1 MLSYVY
7 VLYLTRS
14 DVGWNMSCIL
24 GKNLIHDG
32 HIYICIMCTVD
43 LNYSPR
49 LVAAACVSRL
59 QWGCDLPMIE
69 KTTCWQHG
77 VSSWAAPCCQPEKQI
92 TLLSLAATNVLLVSI
107 ELLQKH
113 APLVQ
118 NSHREHFFNFY
129 RSFYCVELHST
140 YLMFQTLVKRL
151 SSCYINRVRV
161 WDNCI
166 PWRLAL
172 YISVK

>member
-7 VLYLTRS
+7 VLYLT
-14 DVGWNMSCIL
+14 NMSCIL

-32 HIYICIMCTVD
+32 HIYIFIMCTVD

-49 LVAAACVSRL
+49 LVATACVSRL
-59 QWGCDLPMIE
+59 LRGCDLPMIE

-92 TLLSLAATNVLLVSI
+92 TLLSPAATNVLLVSI

-118 NSHREHFFNFY
+118 DSHREHFLFLSFVSLCRALFNISYVSNLGKEIVESVFGIIAFY
-129 RSFYCVELHST
+129 DV
-140 YLMFQTLVKRL
+140 
-151 SSCYINRVRV
+151 
-161 WDNCI
+161 
-166 PWRLAL
+166 
-172 YISVK
+172 